1 MRRSEDD
8 EWAAL
13 AAAWPRALIESGAA
27 ERITDDWLSR
37 TRQAARDGQP
47 AWPRYVLDRP
57 LAEVLFEV
65 RRARRVVRGLE
76 AAGEK
81 LDREQ
86 AALSRTPA
94 AQSRGRRVSRLLLL
108 GADGSPRFYRQ
119 AEKLAERHL
128 DRLAVVV
135 VEADEDAL
143 GAALYGEGKRVR
155 AVLIDHKD
163 AVIALLEGLMWQS
176 ECDEAGN
183 TSGTEQSLV
192 SE

>member
-13 AAAWPRALIESGAA
+13 AAAWPRALIEWGAA
-27 ERITDDWLSR
+27 ERLTDDWLSR
-37 TRQAARDGQP
+37 AHRAALAGQP
-47 AWPRYVLDRP
+47 AWPHYALDRS
-57 LAEVLFEV
+57 LAEGLFEV

-76 AAGEK
+76 AAGEQ

-86 AALSRTPA
+86 AGLSRTPA

-155 AVLIDHKD
+155 AALIDHKG
-163 AVIALLEGLMWQS
+163 AVIVLLERLMLQA
-176 ECDEAGN
+176 EGDDEGN
-183 TSGTEQSLV
+183 GPGTRRPVV